1 MSRIVDN
8 AMAIR
13 IVRMLVTNFS
23 DTQAFKLGIIDAR
36 GNTLRPSST
45 LKTSQEKD
53 SFSYLH
59 RLVFNMKKIIN
70 RLPGGENSLKS
81 LVGALWLVK
90 EYYESGSRTTSLM
103 ESRYKEVVRMLDN
116 NVVLAEEQ
124 LIVNKVLAE
133 EGVAAIGAAPTN
145 NTSGPVATQEPKI
158 SKKSIKKYQIMNRR
172 STPVGC

>member
-8 AMAIR
+8 AMALR

-23 DTQAFKLGIIDAR
+23 DTAAFKLGIIDAR

-45 LKTSQEKD
+45 LKTTQEKD
-53 SFSYLH
+53 AFSYLH
-59 RLVFNMKKIIN
+59 RLVFNMKKLIN
-70 RLPGGENSLKS
+70 RLPGGESSLKS
-81 LVGALWLVK
+81 LVGALWLVR

-103 ESRYKEVVRMLDN
+103 ESRYKEVMRMLDN

-124 LIVNKVLAE
+124 LVVRKVLGE
-133 EGVAAIGAAPTN
+133 EGVAAIGGAPTN

-158 SKKSIKKYQIMNRR
+158 GKKNIKKYQVMSRR
-172 STPVGC
+172 STPVEC

>member
-8 AMAIR
+8 AMALR

-23 DTQAFKLGIIDAR
+23 DTAAFKLGIIDAR

-45 LKTSQEKD
+45 LKTTQEKD
-53 SFSYLH
+53 AFSYLH
-59 RLVFNMKKIIN
+59 RLVFNMKKLIN
-70 RLPGGENSLKS
+70 KLPGGESSLKS

-103 ESRYKEVVRMLDN
+103 ESRYKEVMRMLDN

-124 LIVNKVLAE
+124 LVVRKVLGE
-133 EGVAAIGAAPTN
+133 EGVAAIGGAPTN

-158 SKKSIKKYQIMNRR
+158 GKKNIKKYQVMSRR
-172 STPVGC
+172 STPVEC

>member
-8 AMAIR
+8 AMALR

-23 DTQAFKLGIIDAR
+23 DTAAFKLGIIDAR

-45 LKTSQEKD
+45 LKTTQEKD
-53 SFSYLH
+53 AFSYLH
-59 RLVFNMKKIIN
+59 RLVFNMKKLIN
-70 RLPGGENSLKS
+70 KLPGGESSLKS

-103 ESRYKEVVRMLDN
+103 ESRYKEVMRMLDN

-124 LIVNKVLAE
+124 LVVRKVLAE
-133 EGVAAIGAAPTN
+133 EGVAAIGGAPTN

-158 SKKSIKKYQIMNRR
+158 GKKNIKKYQVMNRR
-172 STPVGC
+172 STPVEC